1 MAKPPK
7 ADAPLRT
14 LLSLEQFA
22 ALESWVEAM
31 MRYSH
36 KKPGGPHAP
45 LVTDI
50 YQKRMRAMELLTG
63 AKPPTTEAVAP
74 PEDDFDDIA

>member
-1 MAKPPK
+1 MSKPP
-7 ADAPLRT
+7 AAPLRT

-36 KKPGGPHAP
+36 KRPGGPHAP

-50 YQKRMRAMELLTG
+50 YQKRMRAMQLLTG
-63 AKPPTTEAVAP
+63 AAPTTEPVAEVP
-74 PEDDFDDIA
+74 DDPW